1 MKATEKLI
9 RKEII
14 GIAMSMGCFD
24 VDKKIHFISFDEIRL
39 KGLSYD
45 ENNYTTALVDGIEY
59 AEETDDVLLVN
70 LSSRSSGFHFYL
82 EELTQESL
90 VDLCEAIHEKNPF
103 AFADFEFKD
112 YRYALDMFG
121 RKIKVGDTVGFKD
134 ATGSAVLGTVDTISQ
149 HNRLTFTNVRR
160 LKRSSSSVYSIC
172 GNMKEIVEED
182 DKFISISYKKPSCY
196 TVIVNELIVNTF

>member
-1 MKATEKLI
+1 MKATKELI

-14 GIAMSMGCFD
+14 GIVMSMGCFD
-24 VDKKIHFISFDEIRL
+24 VGKKLHFISFDEIRL
-39 KGLSYD
+39 KGLYG
-45 ENNYTTALVDGIEY
+45 ENYTTSLADGIEY
-59 AEETDDVLLVN
+59 AEETDDVLLVS

-90 VDLCEAIHEKNPF
+90 VDLCEAIHGKYPF
-103 AFADFEFKD
+103 AFVDFEFED

-134 ATGSAVLGTVDTISQ
+134 ETGLAVLGTVDTISQ
-149 HNRLTFTNVRR
+149 NNLLTFTNVRR

-172 GNMKEIVEED
+172 GNIKEIVEED
-182 DKFISISYKKPSCY
+182 EKYISISYKKPSY
-196 TVIVNELIVNTF
+196 DTVIVETS

>member
-39 KGLSYD
+39 KGLYG
-45 ENNYTTALVDGIEY
+45 ENYTTSLVDGIEY

-82 EELTQESL
+82 DELTQESL
-90 VDLCEAIHEKNPF
+90 IDLCEAIRGKYPF
-103 AFADFEFKD
+103 AFVDFEFED

-134 ATGSAVLGTVDTISQ
+134 ETGLAVLGTVDAISQ
-149 HNRLTFTNVRR
+149 NNLLTFTNVRR
-160 LKRSSSSVYSIC
+160 LKRSLSSVDSIC
-172 GNMKEIVEED
+172 GNLKELVEED
-182 DKFISISYKKPSCY
+182 NSFVSISYKKHSY
-196 TVIVNELIVNTF
+196 DTVIVETS

>member
-1 MKATEKLI
+1 MKATKELI

-14 GIAMSMGCFD
+14 GITMSMGCFD
-24 VDKKIHFISFDEIRL
+24 VDKKLHFISFDEIRL
-39 KGLSYD
+39 KGLYG
-45 ENNYTTALVDGIEY
+45 ENYTTSLVDGIEY
-59 AEETDDVLLVN
+59 AEETDDVLLVS

-90 VDLCEAIHEKNPF
+90 VDLCEAIHGKYPF
-103 AFADFEFKD
+103 AFVDFEFED

-134 ATGSAVLGTVDTISQ
+134 ETGLAVLGTVDTISQ
-149 HNRLTFTNVRR
+149 NNLLTFTNVRR

-172 GNMKEIVEED
+172 GNIKEIVEED
-182 DKFISISYKKPSCY
+182 EKYISISYKKHAHD
-196 TVIVNELIVNTF
+196 TVIVEPF

>member
-1 MKATEKLI
+1 MEATEKLI

-39 KGLSYD
+39 KGLYG
-45 ENNYTTALVDGIEY
+45 ENYTTALVDGIEY

-82 EELTQESL
+82 EELTPESL
-90 VDLCEAIHEKNPF
+90 VDLCEAIRRKYPF
-103 AFADFEFKD
+103 AFEGFEFED

-121 RKIKVGDTVGFKD
+121 RKIKVGDTVGFQD
-134 ATGSAVLGTVDTISQ
+134 ETGLGVLLGTVDTISQ
-149 HNRLTFTNVRR
+149 DNLLTFTNVRR
-160 LKRSSSSVYSIC
+160 VKRSFSSVYSIC

-182 DKFISISYKKPSCY
+182 DKYISISYKKHAHD
-196 TVIVNELIVNTF
+196 TVIVETF

>member
-1 MKATEKLI
+1 MKVTEKLI

-14 GIAMSMGCFD
+14 GIVMSMGCFD
-24 VDKKIHFISFDEIRL
+24 VDKKLHFISFDEIRL
-39 KGLSYD
+39 KGLYG
-45 ENNYTTALVDGIEY
+45 ENYTTSLVDGIEY
-59 AEETDDVLLVN
+59 AEETDDVLLVS

-90 VDLCEAIHEKNPF
+90 VDLCEAIHGKYPF
-103 AFADFEFKD
+103 AFVDFEFED

-134 ATGSAVLGTVDTISQ
+134 ETGLAVLGTVDTISQ
-149 HNRLTFTNVRR
+149 NNLLTFTNVRR

-172 GNMKEIVEED
+172 GNIKEIVEED
-182 DKFISISYKKPSCY
+182 EKYISISYKKPSY
-196 TVIVNELIVNTF
+196 DTVIVETS

>member
-1 MKATEKLI
+1 MKVSEKLI

-14 GIAMSMGCFD
+14 GIVMSMGCFD
-24 VDKKIHFISFDEIRL
+24 VDKKIHSISFDEIRL
-39 KGLSYD
+39 KGLYG
-45 ENNYTTALVDGIEY
+45 ENYTTALVDGIEY
-59 AEETDDVLLVN
+59 AEETDDVLLVS

-90 VDLCEAIHEKNPF
+90 ADLCEAIHGKYPF
-103 AFADFEFKD
+103 AFVDFEFED

-134 ATGSAVLGTVDTISQ
+134 ETGLAVLGTVDAISQ
-149 HNRLTFTNVRR
+149 NNLLAFTNVRR

-172 GNMKEIVEED
+172 GNIKEIVEED
-182 DKFISISYKKPSCY
+182 NNFISISYKKHSY
-196 TVIVNELIVNTF
+196 DTVIIETS

>member
-1 MKATEKLI
+1 MKATKELI

-14 GIAMSMGCFD
+14 GIVMSMGCFD

-45 ENNYTTALVDGIEY
+45 ENNYATALVDGIEY
-59 AEETDDVLLVN
+59 AEETDDVLLVS

-103 AFADFEFKD
+103 AFVDFEFED

-134 ATGSAVLGTVDTISQ
+134 ETGLAILGTVDAISQ
-149 HNRLTFTNVRR
+149 GNLLTFTNVRT

-172 GNMKEIVEED
+172 GNIKETVEED
-182 DKFISISYKKPSCY
+182 NKFISIDYKKPSY
-196 TVIVNELIVNTF
+196 DTVIVESF

>member
-1 MKATEKLI
+1 MKATEELI

-39 KGLSYD
+39 KGLYG
-45 ENNYTTALVDGIEY
+45 ENYTTSLVDGIEY
-59 AEETDDVLLVN
+59 AEETDDVLLVS

-90 VDLCEAIHEKNPF
+90 VDLCEAIHGKYPF
-103 AFADFEFKD
+103 AFVDFEFED

-134 ATGSAVLGTVDTISQ
+134 ETGLAVLGTVDTISQ
-149 HNRLTFTNVRR
+149 NNLLTFTNVRR

-172 GNMKEIVEED
+172 GNIKEIVEED
-182 DKFISISYKKPSCY
+182 EKYISISYKKPSY
-196 TVIVNELIVNTF
+196 DTVIVETS

>member
-14 GIAMSMGCFD
+14 GIVMSMGCFD

-39 KGLSYD
+39 KGLYG
-45 ENNYTTALVDGIEY
+45 ENYTTALVDGIEY
-59 AEETDDVLLVN
+59 AEETDDVLLVS
-70 LSSRSSGFHFYL
+70 LRSRSSGFHFYL

-103 AFADFEFKD
+103 AFADFEFEE

-134 ATGSAVLGTVDTISQ
+134 ETGLAVLGTVDTISQ
-149 HNRLTFTNVRR
+149 NNLLTFTNVRR

-172 GNMKEIVEED
+172 GNIKEIVEED
-182 DKFISISYKKPSCY
+182 EKYISISYKKPSY
-196 TVIVNELIVNTF
+196 DTVIVETS

>member
-24 VDKKIHFISFDEIRL
+24 VGKKIHFISFDEIRL

-59 AEETDDVLLVN
+59 AEETDDVLLVS
-70 LSSRSSGFHFYL
+70 LSNRSSGFHFYL

-90 VDLCEAIHEKNPF
+90 VDLCEAIHGKYPF
-103 AFADFEFKD
+103 AFVDFEFED

-134 ATGSAVLGTVDTISQ
+134 ETGLAVLGTVDTINQS
-149 HNRLTFTNVRR
+149 NLLTFTNVRR
-160 LKRSSSSVYSIC
+160 LKRSSSSVHSIC
-172 GNMKEIVEED
+172 GNIKEIVEED
-182 DKFISISYKKPSCY
+182 NKCVSIDYKKPSY
-196 TVIVNELIVNTF
+196 DTVIIEPS

>member
-14 GIAMSMGCFD
+14 GIVMSMGCFD
-24 VDKKIHFISFDEIRL
+24 VDKKTHFISFDEIRL
-39 KGLSYD
+39 KGLYG
-45 ENNYTTALVDGIEY
+45 ENYTTSLVDGIEY
-59 AEETDDVLLVN
+59 AEETDDVLLVS

-90 VDLCEAIHEKNPF
+90 VDLCEAIHGKYPF
-103 AFADFEFKD
+103 AFVDFEFED

-134 ATGSAVLGTVDTISQ
+134 ETGLAVLGTVDIISQ
-149 HNRLTFTNVRR
+149 NNLLTFTNVRR

-172 GNMKEIVEED
+172 GNIKEIVEED
-182 DKFISISYKKPSCY
+182 EKYISISYKKPSY
-196 TVIVNELIVNTF
+196 DTVIVETS

>member
-1 MKATEKLI
+1 MKATKELI

-14 GIAMSMGCFD
+14 GIVMSMGCFD
-24 VDKKIHFISFDEIRL
+24 VGKKLHFISFDEIRL
-39 KGLSYD
+39 KGLYG
-45 ENNYTTALVDGIEY
+45 ENYTTSLVDGIEY
-59 AEETDDVLLVN
+59 AEETDDVLLVS

-90 VDLCEAIHEKNPF
+90 VDLCEAIHGKYPF
-103 AFADFEFKD
+103 AFVDFEFED

-134 ATGSAVLGTVDTISQ
+134 ETGLAVLGTVDTISQ
-149 HNRLTFTNVRR
+149 NNLLTFTNVRR

-172 GNMKEIVEED
+172 GNIKEIVEED
-182 DKFISISYKKPSCY
+182 EKYISISYKKPSY
-196 TVIVNELIVNTF
+196 DTVIVETS

>member
-1 MKATEKLI
+1 MKATEELI

-14 GIAMSMGCFD
+14 GITMSMGCFD
-24 VDKKIHFISFDEIRL
+24 VDKNIHFISFDEIRL

-59 AEETDDVLLVN
+59 DEKTDDIVLVN
-70 LSSRSSGFHFYL
+70 LRSISSGFHFYL
-82 EELTQESL
+82 DELTQESL
-90 VDLCEAIHEKNPF
+90 VDLCEAIHGKYPF
-103 AFADFEFKD
+103 AFVDFEFED

-134 ATGSAVLGTVDTISQ
+134 ETGLGVLLGTVDTISQ
-149 HNRLTFTNVRR
+149 DNLLTFTNVRR
-160 LKRSSSSVYSIC
+160 VKRSFSSVYSIC

-182 DKFISISYKKPSCY
+182 D
-196 TVIVNELIVNTF
+196 

>member
-14 GIAMSMGCFD
+14 GIVMSMGCFD
-24 VDKKIHFISFDEIRL
+24 VDKKLHFISFDEIRL
-39 KGLSYD
+39 KGLYG
-45 ENNYTTALVDGIEY
+45 ENYTTALVDGNEY
-59 AEETDDVLLVN
+59 AEETDDVLLVS

-90 VDLCEAIHEKNPF
+90 VDLCEAIHGKYPF
-103 AFADFEFKD
+103 AFADFEFEE

-121 RKIKVGDTVGFKD
+121 RKIKAGDTVGFKD
-134 ATGSAVLGTVDTISQ
+134 ETGLAVLGTVDTISQ
-149 HNRLTFTNVRR
+149 NNLLTFTNVRR

-172 GNMKEIVEED
+172 GNIKEIVEED
-182 DKFISISYKKPSCY
+182 EKYISISYKKPSY
-196 TVIVNELIVNTF
+196 DTVIVETS

>member
-1 MKATEKLI
+1 MKAAEKLI

-14 GIAMSMGCFD
+14 GIVMSMGCFD

-39 KGLSYD
+39 KGLYG
-45 ENNYTTALVDGIEY
+45 ENYTTALVDGIEY
-59 AEETDDVLLVN
+59 AEETDDVLLVS

-90 VDLCEAIHEKNPF
+90 VDLCEVIHGKYPF
-103 AFADFEFKD
+103 AFVDFEFED

-134 ATGSAVLGTVDTISQ
+134 ETGLAVLGTVDTISQ
-149 HNRLTFTNVRR
+149 NNLLTFTNVRR

-172 GNMKEIVEED
+172 GNIKEIVEED
-182 DKFISISYKKPSCY
+182 EKYISISYKKPSY
-196 TVIVNELIVNTF
+196 DTVIVETS

>member
-1 MKATEKLI
+1 
-9 RKEII
+9 
-14 GIAMSMGCFD
+14 MSMGCFD
-24 VDKKIHFISFDEIRL
+24 VDRKIHFISFDEIRL

-59 AEETDDVLLVN
+59 AEETDDVLLVS

-90 VDLCEAIHEKNPF
+90 VDLCEAIHGKYPF
-103 AFADFEFKD
+103 AFVDFEFED

-134 ATGSAVLGTVDTISQ
+134 ETGVAVLGTVDTISQ
-149 HNRLTFTNVRR
+149 NNLLTFTNVKR
-160 LKRSSSSVYSIC
+160 LTRSLSSVDSIC
-172 GNMKEIVEED
+172 GNLKELVEED
-182 DKFISISYKKPSCY
+182 NNFISISYEKHSY
-196 TVIVNELIVNTF
+196 DTVIVETS

>member
-14 GIAMSMGCFD
+14 GIVMSMGCFD
-24 VDKKIHFISFDEIRL
+24 VDKKLHFISFDEIRL
-39 KGLSYD
+39 KGLYG
-45 ENNYTTALVDGIEY
+45 ENYTTALVDGIEY
-59 AEETDDVLLVN
+59 AEETDDVLLVS

-90 VDLCEAIHEKNPF
+90 VDLCEAIHGKYPF
-103 AFADFEFKD
+103 AFVDFEFED

-121 RKIKVGDTVGFKD
+121 RKIKAGDTVGFKD
-134 ATGSAVLGTVDTISQ
+134 ETGLAVLGTVDTISQ
-149 HNRLTFTNVRR
+149 NNLLTFTNVRR

-172 GNMKEIVEED
+172 GNIKEIVEED
-182 DKFISISYKKPSCY
+182 EKYISISYKKPSY
-196 TVIVNELIVNTF
+196 DTVIVETS

>member
-14 GIAMSMGCFD
+14 GIVMSMGCFD
-24 VDKKIHFISFDEIRL
+24 VDKNTHFISFDEIRL
-39 KGLSYD
+39 KGLYG
-45 ENNYTTALVDGIEY
+45 ENYTTALVDGIEY
-59 AEETDDVLLVN
+59 AEETDDVLLVS

-90 VDLCEAIHEKNPF
+90 VDLCEAIHGKYPF
-103 AFADFEFKD
+103 AFVDFEFED

-134 ATGSAVLGTVDTISQ
+134 ETGLAVLGTVDTISQ
-149 HNRLTFTNVRR
+149 NNLLTFTNVRR

-172 GNMKEIVEED
+172 GNIKEIVEED
-182 DKFISISYKKPSCY
+182 EKYISISYKKPSY
-196 TVIVNELIVNTF
+196 DTVIVETS

>member
-1 MKATEKLI
+1 MKATENLI

-14 GIAMSMGCFD
+14 GIVMSMGCFD
-24 VDKKIHFISFDEIRL
+24 VDKKLHFISFDEIRL
-39 KGLSYD
+39 KGLYG
-45 ENNYTTALVDGIEY
+45 ENYTTSLVDGIEY
-59 AEETDDVLLVN
+59 AEETDDVLLVS

-90 VDLCEAIHEKNPF
+90 VDLCEAIHGKYPF
-103 AFADFEFKD
+103 AFVDFEFED

-134 ATGSAVLGTVDTISQ
+134 ETGLAVLGTVDTISQ
-149 HNRLTFTNVRR
+149 NNLLTFTNVRR

-172 GNMKEIVEED
+172 GNIKEIVEED
-182 DKFISISYKKPSCY
+182 EKYISISYKKPSY
-196 TVIVNELIVNTF
+196 DTVIVETS

>member
-14 GIAMSMGCFD
+14 GIVMSMGCFD
-24 VDKKIHFISFDEIRL
+24 VDKKLHFISFDEIRL
-39 KGLSYD
+39 KGLYG
-45 ENNYTTALVDGIEY
+45 ENYTTALVDGIEY
-59 AEETDDVLLVN
+59 AEETDDVLLVS

-90 VDLCEAIHEKNPF
+90 VDLCEAIHGKYPF
-103 AFADFEFKD
+103 AFVDFEFED

-121 RKIKVGDTVGFKD
+121 RKIKAGDTVGFKD
-134 ATGSAVLGTVDTISQ
+134 ETGLAVLGTVDTISQ
-149 HNRLTFTNVRR
+149 NNLLTFTNVRR

-172 GNMKEIVEED
+172 GNIKEIVEED
-182 DKFISISYKKPSCY
+182 EKCISISYKKPSY
-196 TVIVNELIVNTF
+196 DTVIVETS